1 MARVLKGGRRE
12 DKGAASGAGGPV
24 GEAPSPGLSPELPA
38 DLPTAPGAEL
48 AGLRPR
54 INDHPFDPRVEAE
67 RILEEARRDAD
78 RLRTLA
84 VAEGRERGLAAVTE
98 LLTAAR
104 LASLRARQN
113 VESDL
118 RALAVRI
125 AERILGRELQ
135 LHPEAVVDVAAQALS
150 QAGAPRD
157 VLLRVHPDDLKA
169 LERGRPRLL
178 ERCARAQ
185 VIQLRADPTVGRG
198 GCIVE
203 TELGTVDARLPLQ
216 LEAIER
222 ALRSAG
228 SLS

>member
-1 MARVLKGGRRE
+1 MARVLKGGDKRR
-12 DKGAASGAGGPV
+12 GGP
-24 GEAPSPGLSPELPA
+24 GSGDPPDDGPPS
-38 DLPTAPGAEL
+38 APGAAL
-48 AGLRPR
+48 TADTPR
-54 INDHPFDPRVEAE
+54 IHERPFDPKVEAE
-67 RILEEARRDAD
+67 RILEEARREAD
-78 RLRTLA
+78 RLRALA
-84 VAEGRERGLAAVTE
+84 VVEGRERGLAAVTE
-98 LLTAAR
+98 LLSAAR

-113 VESDL
+113 VEGDL

-135 LHPEAVVDVAAQALS
+135 LHPDAVTDIAGQALAQAGS
-150 QAGAPRD
+150 PRD

-185 VIQLRADPTVGRG
+185 VIQLRPDPTIGRG

-228 SLS
+228 SGT